1 MESYSGK
8 VKGAT
13 SPPSSNGEIKRKNAS
28 LANRNTNINK
38 KYKLKYLDKSHKKK
52 ISLIK
57 MLNKPICF
65 ISSKGKNDN
74 VMSDEVRKLNINR
87 NLIIKSEKNNINN
100 RYNNISVINYL
111 N

>member
-1 MESYSGK
+1 VESYSGK

-38 KYKLKYLDKSHKKK
+38 KYKLKYLDKSNKKK

-65 ISSKGKNDN
+65 TSSKGKNDN